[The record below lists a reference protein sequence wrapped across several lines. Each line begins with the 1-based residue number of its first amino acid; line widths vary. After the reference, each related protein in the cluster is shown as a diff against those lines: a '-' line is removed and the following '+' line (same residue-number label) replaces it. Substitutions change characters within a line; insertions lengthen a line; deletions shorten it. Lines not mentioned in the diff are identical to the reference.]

1 MGARAPIDA
10 QYTRFLVESYDK
22 ERDARLRM
30 WSKSYK
36 PEVDTVES
44 SQMMKVLR
52 KKVLGG
58 CPVPNA
64 EILAVKDL
72 KPKNFNRRVKNY
84 EDESILER
92 AGRSSLA
99 DAVIKTD
106 MYPVP
111 SRVRNKL
118 YDGFTK
124 EEKGR
129 YRYLNLRK
137 LTAPET
143 RFRLPVV
150 TSWDYGWRL
159 RDSIKPGEVKF
170 SKFARTR
177 LVQDTFYT
185 RNYVPSLNLEK
196 DMY

>member
-1 MGARAPIDA
+1 M
-10 QYTRFLVESYDK
+10 
-22 ERDARLRM
+22 
-30 WSKSYK
+30 
-36 PEVDTVES
+36 
-44 SQMMKVLR
+44 LR

-72 KPKNFNRRVKNY
+72 KPKNFNRRVRNY

-99 DAVIKTD
+99 KAELKPD

-111 SRVRNKL
+111 TRVRTTL

-137 LTAPET
+137 LTAPEK

-159 RDSIKPGEVKF
+159 KDSIKPGELKF
-170 SKFARTR
+170 SKHARTR

-185 RNYVPSLNLEK
+185 RGYIPSLVLDK
-196 DMY
+196 GMY